1 MSSIKAAPV
10 QTDVRIGLG
19 KVLLVEDEAIIR
31 ETIALSL
38 ADEGFEVFVA
48 DNGSQALECL
58 IGSPD
63 GNKQNQIEDVALVI
77 LDLML
82 PGMNGLDLCRLV
94 RHRGLSVPILILSAK
109 GTETDRVLGLEVGA
123 DDYLTKPF
131 GMREL
136 VARCRALLRRSQST
150 SNPTDST
157 VRRFEDISLHST
169 ECRVFLGETEINLSP
184 KEFKILELL
193 ISQPKRVWS
202 RDQIIDRVWGYD
214 FMGDN
219 KTVDVHIR
227 WLREKLEE
235 NPSSPKYLKTVR
247 GFGYRLG

>member
-1 MSSIKAAPV
+1 MGSLIAAPA
-10 QTDVRIGLG
+10 QTDIRVGLG
-19 KVLLVEDEAIIR
+19 KVLVVEDESIIR

-38 ADEGFEVFVA
+38 ADEGFEVLLA
-48 DNGSQALECL
+48 DDGRKALEIL
-58 IGSPD
+58 VGPPGEGKAAIADIS
-63 GNKQNQIEDVALVI
+63 LVI

-82 PGMNGLDLCRLV
+82 PGMNGLDLCRIV
-94 RHRGLSVPILILSAK
+94 RHQGLDVPILILSAK
-109 GTETDRVLGLEVGA
+109 GTETDRVVGLEVGA

-136 VARCRALLRRSQST
+136 VARCRALLRRYQAVAQADDKSIL
-150 SNPTDST
+150 
-157 VRRFEDISLHST
+157 RFEDIALHT
-169 ECRVFLGETEINLSP
+169 EQCQVFLAETEINLSP

-227 WLREKLEE
+227 WIREKIEID
-235 NPSSPKYLKTVR
+235 PSRPYYLKTVR